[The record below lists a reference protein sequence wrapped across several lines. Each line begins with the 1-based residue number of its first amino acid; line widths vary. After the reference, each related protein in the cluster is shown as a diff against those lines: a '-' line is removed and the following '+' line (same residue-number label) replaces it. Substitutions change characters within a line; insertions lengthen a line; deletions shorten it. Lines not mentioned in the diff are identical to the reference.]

1 MAPVA
6 DAPEEPGGAGG
17 EPGLKLRFRKGS
29 WVLETEERSLDD
41 VLQLIRDALEFR
53 PLGHVRRHIP
63 DGIRGERGR
72 NVEAQEHRLG
82 RG

>member
-53 PLGHVRRHIP
+53 PLGHLCCHVDRASE
-63 DGIRGERGR
+63 G
-72 NVEAQEHRLG
+72 A
-82 RG
+82 